1 MNNNYCILQ
10 GMTRTE
16 REELKSFATQCGNA
30 GDIQSLERTLMVM
43 LPTY

>member
-16 REELKSFATQCGNA
+16 REELKVSLHGAGMLATSKVWNA
-30 GDIQSLERTLMVM
+30 L
-43 LPTY
+43 